1 MRLPYA
7 PYSVPKRE
15 NCLRRD
21 SRKRKRP
28 AMLASADC
36 NNETTMVE
44 RDPHIFPFFELP
56 VELRVAILRELWPRH
71 LKTLRLVSRAMYSLI
86 DNITPRSWK
95 NVLVDYT
102 SGPRF
107 FFRQINCRGWV
118 LLRHCTACVE
128 MFGLARGASIP
139 RLFFHKAKITD
150 FFMRRLSSAA
160 RKSRV
165 AVQHCE
171 FSMCSFTCE
180 AEQVVEFVEICK
192 TEKLAIV
199 ECMVTTEF
207 TQFLV
212 KNSFVMKVSS
222 DCHL

>member
-1 MRLPYA
+1 
-7 PYSVPKRE
+7 
-15 NCLRRD
+15 
-21 SRKRKRP
+21 
-28 AMLASADC
+28 MLASADC